1 MGADVYSWQAVAAP
15 KGLPADVKSKLH
27 AALVSSLND
36 AQVKEKFVSVG
47 FELVANT
54 PEQFAAFQKSEF
66 DRWKQ
71 LIESR
76 NITAN

>member
-1 MGADVYSWQAVAAP
+1 
-15 KGLPADVKSKLH
+15 VKQKLH
-27 AALVSSLND
+27 AALVASLN
-36 AQVKEKFVSVG
+36 AAEVKEKFVSVG

-54 PEQFAAFQKSEF
+54 PEQFQAFQKAEF

-71 LIESR
+71 LIQAR

>member
-1 MGADVYSWQAVAAP
+1 MRALISVYDKTDVSPFAR
-15 KGLPADVKSKLH
+15 GLTEL
-27 AALVSSLND
+27 
-36 AQVKEKFVSVG
+36 G

-54 PEQFAAFQKSEF
+54 PEQFEKFQKAEF

-71 LIESR
+71 LIEAR